1 MSGGDG
7 ISSEVAHSNNREE
20 LSVMFSDDDGKT
32 WTAGKTI
39 YGGAAAYSDIEVLK
53 NGNIGLFFEKEEYK
67 ENVFV
72 RFSMK
77 WLMGK

>member
-1 MSGGDG
+1 MT
-7 ISSEVAHSNNREE
+7 
-20 LSVMFSDDDGKT
+20 GKT

-53 NGNIGLFFEKEEYK
+53 NGDIGVLFEKEEYK

-77 WLMGK
+77 WLIGK